1 MREHDVAHGPAGVS
15 GVSTCPGVDICQV
28 RRCGVDI
35 SSEAAVLC
43 RIETLI
49 RSTNTTNIK
58 IIKIITFI
66 ISIVSIAIN
75 TSSTNISIPTTIN
88 YSITTTINY
97 SITTTTLFHIKWPTK
112 GRTRFRISILHHVQ
126 RNHQAEATTVRDQVP
141 HERARGRTHLTE
153 DQKVS
158 SQQKEKTEALPHLY
172 VYSGGMQG

>member
-15 GVSTCPGVDICQV
+15 GVSACPGVDFRQV

-43 RIETLI
+43 RIEPLI

-58 IIKIITFI
+58 TITIITII
-66 ISIVSIAIN
+66 ISIISIALN
-75 TSSTNISIPTTIN
+75 TSSTNISISTTIN
-88 YSITTTINY
+88 YSITTINY
-97 SITTTTLFHIKWPTK
+97 RITTTTLVHIKWPNK

-126 RNHQAEATTVRDQVP
+126 RNHQAEATAVRDQVP
-141 HERARGRTHLTE
+141 HERARRRTDLTE

-158 SQQKEKTEALPHLY
+158 SQQKEKTEALLHIY
-172 VYSGGMQG
+172 VYSGGMQD